1 MRCTLRPESMRL
13 VKGRRRKP
21 FPTAGT
27 VQREAEH
34 ATGQIEQKVISRK
47 ESLKEDEV
55 RKGQGLGKFS
65 RQ

>member
-1 MRCTLRPESMRL
+1 MRL

-27 VQREAEH
+27 VQREVEH
-34 ATGQIEQKVISRK
+34 ATAQLEQKVSRK

-55 RKGQGLGKFS
+55 REGQGLGKFS

>member
-27 VQREAEH
+27 VHREAEH
-34 ATGQIEQKVISRK
+34 ATGQIEQKVSRK
-47 ESLKEDEV
+47 ESLKEDGV